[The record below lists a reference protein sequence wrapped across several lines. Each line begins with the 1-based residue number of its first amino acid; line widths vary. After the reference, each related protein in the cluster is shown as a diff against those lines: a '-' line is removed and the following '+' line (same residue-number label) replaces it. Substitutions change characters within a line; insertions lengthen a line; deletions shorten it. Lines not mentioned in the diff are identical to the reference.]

1 MFVPNFHPRKKM
13 NKTTMIATVAL
24 FMALPAQAHWYAGAT
39 AGESRTKINGD
50 NLSAQFLDFGY
61 SDAQTQTNT
70 RGTAFRVYGG
80 YQLNRYIGV
89 EAGYADLGKSSIRT
103 NVVPTGTFERRIKTT
118 GLDVSVVSTLPVT
131 SKFALFARAGAFM
144 SERKTSFATSGDVE
158 LLAGVQGSTER
169 QTKATFGAGAT
180 YDFTTNIA
188 LRAEA
193 TQTRK
198 YADELLSQNRN
209 IDTYS
214 IGVQYRFR

>member
-1 MFVPNFHPRKKM
+1 M
-13 NKTTMIATVAL
+13 NKTITIALATVAL
-24 FMALPAQAHWYAGAT
+24 ISAAPAHAEWYGGIT
-39 AGESRTKINGD
+39 AGESRTKLTGE

-61 SDAQTQTNT
+61 SDAQTQTDT

-80 YQLNRYIGV
+80 YQFNRYFGV
-89 EAGYADLGKSSIRT
+89 EAGYADLGNSNIRT
-103 NVVPTGTFERRIKTT
+103 NVMPTGMFERRIKTT
-118 GLDVSVVSTLPVT
+118 GLDVSIVGTLPVT

-158 LLAGVQGSTER
+158 LLSGVQGSTER
-169 QTKATFGAGAT
+169 QTKATFGAGAA

-193 TQTRK
+193 SQTRK
-198 YADELLSQNRN
+198 YADELLLQNRN

-214 IGVQYRFR
+214 IGVHYRFR

>member
-1 MFVPNFHPRKKM
+1 M
-13 NKTTMIATVAL
+13 NKTIMITLASIAL
-24 FMALPAQAHWYAGAT
+24 ISAVPAHAEWYGGIT
-39 AGESRTKINGD
+39 AGESRTKLNGE

-61 SDAQTQTNT
+61 SDAQTQTDT
-70 RGTAFRVYGG
+70 RGTSFRVFGG

-103 NVVPTGTFERRIKTT
+103 NVVPTGTFERCIKTT
-118 GLDVSVVSTLPVT
+118 GFDISVVGTLPVT
-131 SKFALFARAGAFM
+131 DKFALFARAGAFM

-158 LLAGVQGSTER
+158 LLSGVQGSTDR
-169 QTKATFGAGAT
+169 QTKATLGAGAT
-180 YDFTTNIA
+180 YDFTKNIA

-193 TQTRK
+193 SQTRK

-214 IGVQYRFR
+214 MGVQYRFR